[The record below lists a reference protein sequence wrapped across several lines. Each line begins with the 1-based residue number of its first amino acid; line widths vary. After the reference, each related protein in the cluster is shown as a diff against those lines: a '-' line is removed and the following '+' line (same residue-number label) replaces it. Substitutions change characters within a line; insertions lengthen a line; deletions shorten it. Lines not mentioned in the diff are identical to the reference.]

1 MVKDTILQ
9 DLASI
14 FIHLIHEEWPR
25 ETQRN
30 TLAILL
36 QRLDAL
42 DHWHLAVALHWIL
55 TPTSSFKRKKV
66 PHRIHARSSTNGG
79 AKNYT

>member
-42 DHWHLAVALHWIL
+42 DH
-55 TPTSSFKRKKV
+55 
-66 PHRIHARSSTNGG
+66 
-79 AKNYT
+79 